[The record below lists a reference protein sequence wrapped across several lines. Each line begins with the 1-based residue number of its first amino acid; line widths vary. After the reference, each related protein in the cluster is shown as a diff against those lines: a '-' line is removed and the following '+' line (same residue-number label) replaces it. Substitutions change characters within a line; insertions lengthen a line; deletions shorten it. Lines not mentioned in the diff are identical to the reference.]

1 MVGLGII
8 LLASVLSACETVPPK
23 SQPEALERQARKVIK
38 DIRML
43 TYTLMRRHRLL
54 LSGHNLQSMAV
65 VTGHFSDEDFQL
77 FVHQSDRGLRGYP
90 RVEVQAGPSLMWS
103 RLNTRTWER
112 SLWQSVSPRID
123 QFVSFSV
130 SFNWLREVS
139 AA

>member
-23 SQPEALERQARKVIK
+23 SQPESLERQARKVIK

-77 FVHQSDRGLRGYP
+77 FVHQSDRGLQRFEHQGSCP
-90 RVEVQAGPSLMWS
+90 
-103 RLNTRTWER
+103 
-112 SLWQSVSPRID
+112 
-123 QFVSFSV
+123 
-130 SFNWLREVS
+130 
-139 AA
+139 